1 MKNATILLLPSVF
14 AASLAWWQYQPQA
27 LPLVQQP
34 SPSLAPTT
42 RVKELPYPE
51 FGSLAAIERRELL
64 SASVIRQ
71 PVTSSSHSEKQLPTT
86 AQAQESVNEQ
96 GVALDELD
104 LSTLSPEL
112 AMRVQS
118 AFSSTERAPASASE
132 SQGENPTVSLEK
144 ESARFKGLLPALNLQ
159 THMFASNEQSRWIK
173 VNGKEVHQGEWI
185 TPQVQLL
192 TITPRTVVI
201 GYAGE
206 QIELPALYEWR
217 G

>member
-1 MKNATILLLPSVF
+1 MRIAAILLLPSAV

-27 LPLVQQP
+27 LPLAQEP
-34 SPSLAPTT
+34 APSLAPITL
-42 RVKELPYPE
+42 VKELPYPE
-51 FGSLAAIERRELL
+51 FGTLAAIERRERV
-64 SASVIRQ
+64 SVRVIPQPRVQPLRSESREAVSTPVKRQ
-71 PVTSSSHSEKQLPTT
+71 EQT
-86 AQAQESVNEQ
+86 QEE

-118 AFSSTERAPASASE
+118 AFNSTEREPE
-132 SQGENPTVSLEK
+132 SKVDSPTVSLEK
-144 ESARFKGLLPALNLQ
+144 ESARFKGQLPALNLQ
-159 THMFASNEQSRWIK
+159 THMFSSNEQSRWIK

-206 QIELPALYEWR
+206 QIELPALYEWQ